1 MSRLRGATPFAVFS
15 AIFLIVSFAYLPTSS
30 HIISEWVYNGPYT
43 HGFLALLLALV
54 VVWQKRFYL
63 NVHPKFNLI
72 PVLAVL
78 TGGVLWMAGGI
89 SNTFLFAVVGQFGV
103 LFGAVWIIFGFS
115 GLLKLMPALACILLV
130 LPIWSMLQGP
140 LQQLSILVTH
150 LSLDL
155 IGIPTLKQG
164 IYFTVPGGRF
174 AVETACS
181 GLGFLL
187 CSVLLAIV
195 YSHFNQ
201 HNLSRAVRLFLFSI
215 LLALVSNWI
224 RIVVIIL
231 VGNYT
236 EMQHPIVTDHLA
248 FGWVVFSIALVLFYW
263 IANRGLQPIVSVASD
278 EDDDYAEH
286 DLKPEMKRL
295 VVIAVMLLAT
305 PLLANYF
312 EDHKVHAQ
320 GNSAW
325 VISVLDTQLG
335 RHSRYG
341 SVKVEPNFVGAS
353 DIWQGHY
360 LLNEKP
366 LVAMVVRYDDQ
377 EQGREL
383 IFVENSI
390 VNTDRWQPS
399 EKLKAATSGRANR
412 AILEDA
418 SYTQRVVYS
427 WYLVGPYSASN
438 EMMAKFYELLAYF
451 DGDRTSYLV
460 ALVMDAP
467 AEQDLEALE
476 SATTN
481 AISEIMKA
489 KRQ

>member
-1 MSRLRGATPFAVFS
+1 MSRLRGATSFAVFS
-15 AIFLIVSFAYLPTSS
+15 ALFLIVSFAYLPTSS
-30 HIISEWVYNGPYT
+30 QIVSEWVYNGPYT
-43 HGFLALLLALV
+43 HGFLALFLALLI
-54 VVWQKRFYL
+54 VWQARFYL
-63 NVHPKFNLI
+63 KVQPRFSLI

-78 TGGVLWMAGGI
+78 TGGMLWLAGVI
-89 SNTFLFAVVGQFGV
+89 SHTFLFALLGQFGV
-103 LFGAVWIIFGFS
+103 LFGAAWILFGFA
-115 GLLKLMPALACILLV
+115 GLLKLVPALGCILLV
-130 LPIWSMLQGP
+130 LPIWSVLQGP
-140 LQQLSILVTH
+140 LQDLSILVTH
-150 LSLDL
+150 LVLDL

-174 AVETACS
+174 AVEPACS

-201 HNLSRAVRLFLFSI
+201 HSSSSAVRLFLFSI

-224 RIVVIIL
+224 RIVVIIV

-248 FGWVVFSIALVLFYW
+248 FGWVVFSIALFLFYW
-263 IANRGLQPIVSVASD
+263 IANRGLQPVVD
-278 EDDDYAEH
+278 EPKDENDDPAEQQ
-286 DLKPEMKRL
+286 LGPEMKRL
-295 VVIAVMLLAT
+295 IAVVFMVLAT

-312 EDHKVHAQ
+312 EDHQAPVQ
-320 GNSAW
+320 GDSAW
-325 VISVLDTQLG
+325 IINILDTQFG

-341 SVKVEPNFVGAS
+341 SIKVEPNFVGAS

-360 LLNEKP
+360 LIDGKP
-366 LVAMVVRYDDQ
+366 LVAMIVRYDVQ

-383 IFVENSI
+383 IFVENRI
-390 VNTDRWQPS
+390 VDTNRWQSS
-399 EKLKAATSGRANR
+399 ERMSGASRGRANQ
-412 AILEDA
+412 AMLEDA

-427 WYLVGPYSASN
+427 WYLIGPYLASN
-438 EMMAKFYELLAYF
+438 EMMAKFYEILAYF

-467 AEQDLEALE
+467 AERDLDVLE
-476 SATTN
+476 SLTAN
-481 AISEIMKA
+481 AISEMLKEN
-489 KRQ
+489 